1 MKTLIFF
8 ILLNIILFAQ
18 TLDLGKW
25 DENSFNNFLKK
36 EKSIDEISASF
47 LNTAYKAN
55 VLIGSSSKKEELVID
70 LANLDCFTYIDYVEA
85 IKNSNDFESFKK
97 NLISIRYKNSTISF
111 ENRNH
116 FFTDWISQN
125 GFENITSKLSLNS
138 KKTTKYLNK
147 KDEESFYLN
156 GIDIIKREI
165 EYLEPKYITND
176 ILTKL
181 KTGDYI
187 GIYTPINGL
196 DVTHTGMII
205 KKDGK
210 TFFRHASSKKSNR
223 KVVDELFNNYIK
235 NTPGIL
241 VLKKKE
247 I

>member
-1 MKTLIFF
+1 MKYL
-8 ILLNIILFAQ
+8 ILLSIFISTIFSSQ
-18 TLDLGKW
+18 IDLGKW

-36 EKSIDEISASF
+36 EKSIDELSSTF
-47 LNTAYKAN
+47 LNTPYEAN
-55 VLIGSSSKKEELVID
+55 VLIGSKNKKEELVID

-97 NLISIRYKNSTISF
+97 NLISTRYKNSTITF

-125 GFENITSKLSLNS
+125 GFENINSKLSSNT

-147 KDEESFYLN
+147 KDEESLYLN
-156 GIDIIKREI
+156 GIDIVKREI
-165 EYLEPKYITND
+165 EYLEPKYITKD
-176 ILTKL
+176 ILSKL
-181 KTGDYI
+181 QTGDYI
-187 GIYTPINGL
+187 GIYTPLNGL

-223 KVVDELFNNYIK
+223 KVVDELFSEYINK
-235 NTPGIL
+235 TSGVL
-241 VLKKKE
+241 VLRKNQ
-247 I
+247 

>member
-1 MKTLIFF
+1 MKYL
-8 ILLNIILFAQ
+8 ILLSIFISSIFSSQ
-18 TLDLGKW
+18 IDLGKW
-25 DENSFNNFLKK
+25 NKESFNTFLKK

-47 LNTAYKAN
+47 LNTPYKAN
-55 VLIGSSSKKEELVID
+55 VLIGSYNKNEELVID

-85 IKNSNDFESFKK
+85 IKNSNDFDSFKK

-116 FFTDWISQN
+116 FFTDWISQS
-125 GFENITSKLSLNS
+125 GFKNITSKLSQNS

-147 KDEESFYLN
+147 KDEDSLYLN
-156 GIDIIKREI
+156 GIDIVKREI
-165 EYLEPKYITND
+165 KYLEPKYITKD

-181 KTGDYI
+181 QTGDYI

-223 KVVDELFNNYIK
+223 KVVDELFVDYVK
-235 NTPGIL
+235 KTPGIL
-241 VLKKKE
+241 VLRK
-247 I
+247 